1 MSISLSLII
10 PCYNEENTLSSC
22 VERCLTLRDEGI
34 KLELII
40 VNDCSTDRSMAIANE
55 LAAAHQEVVVL
66 HHSVN
71 QGKGATLR
79 TGFLQATGDY
89 IGIQDA
95 DAEYDPND
103 YLTLLA
109 PLQEGKADVVY
120 GSRYLRQET
129 RRVLYFWHTWM
140 NRSLT
145 FISNMFTNLD
155 ISDMETCYK
164 LFRREAIQAIAPK
177 LQESRFGFEPEVTAL
192 VAQMHYRVYECAIHY
207 TPRTYEE
214 GKKIGWRDGVHALY
228 CIMHY
233 SAHTAPLP
241 MQFLLYF
248 FIGAISALSN
258 IISFALLTA
267 AGLNISSAIII
278 AFIIST
284 SINYKL
290 CISILFRHNARWSS
304 PKEILAYALAS
315 IGMLGLDY
323 AVTYG
328 LIALTV
334 MPVWSKFWAA
344 VIGFAGNF
352 ALRKYLIF
360 REKNK
365 K

>member
-1 MSISLSLII
+1 MSTSLSLII
-10 PCYNEENTLSSC
+10 PCYNEENTLASC
-22 VERCLTLRDEGI
+22 IERCLALRDENI

-40 VNDCSTDRSMAIANE
+40 VNDCSTDNSMTFANE
-55 LAAAHQEVVVL
+55 LAATHPEVVTL
-66 HHSVN
+66 HHTTN
-71 QGKGATLR
+71 QGKGAALR
-79 TGFLQATGDY
+79 TGFLHATGDY
-89 IGIQDA
+89 VGIQDA

-103 YLTLLA
+103 YLVLLT
-109 PLQEGKADVVY
+109 PLLEGRADVVY

-177 LQESRFGFEPEVTAL
+177 LQENRFGFEPEVTAL
-192 VAQMHYRVYECAIHY
+192 VSQMRYRVYECAIHY

-214 GKKIGWRDGVHALY
+214 GKKIGWRDGIHALY

-233 SAHTAPLP
+233 SAHTAALP
-241 MQFLLYF
+241 MQFILYF

-258 IISFALLTA
+258 IISFASLTG
-267 AGLNISSAIII
+267 AGLSISTAIIV

-284 SINYKL
+284 TINYQL

-304 PKEILAYALAS
+304 PKEVFAYAFTS
-315 IGMLGLDY
+315 VGMLGLDY

-328 LIALTV
+328 LITLTV

-344 VIGFAGNF
+344 VIGFVGNF

-360 REKNK
+360 KEKK
-365 K
+365 EK